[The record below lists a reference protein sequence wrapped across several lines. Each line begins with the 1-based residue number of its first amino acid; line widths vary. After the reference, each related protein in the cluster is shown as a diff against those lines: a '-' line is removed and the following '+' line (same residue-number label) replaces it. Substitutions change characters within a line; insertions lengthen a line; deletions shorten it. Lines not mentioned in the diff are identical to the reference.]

1 MRLPRVVFFLSIVL
15 TASAIATPS
24 RGQGESPVAS
34 PPPPEHASPREV
46 LKSFLRRMVRD
57 DKVAAAQLLDLSE
70 LNAEAVTS
78 RGPDLAFQLF
88 RTMQQLV
95 ELPPAEEWPL
105 LESEGAFDRVPDD
118 PQYPRP
124 WHLSDLPRYDVEEAE
139 EIVIAQGGD
148 GWWRFSA
155 STVAMI
161 ESLYE
166 SAEEQGPRSVFTVET
181 TTTVPLSERVRRL
194 FPAAMQGA
202 VLGLPAYQWVCLII
216 LAAAGLAVQW
226 VVRSLLT
233 PVADAV
239 LHRAEP
245 DFKSTTARVWGPLA
259 LLANA
264 ATWYWGA
271 RAIALPLSVVGW
283 MLVLLKLLTA
293 LAAVRAAFAVID
305 LVALAVRSR
314 AKETTRRFDDLVVP
328 LAATTT
334 KVLASFLGLLVVLA
348 AFSEELPA
356 TLLGGLGI
364 GGVALALASQD
375 TLSNF
380 FGSVMVLFDR
390 PFERGD
396 WVVVDG
402 IEGEVEEVG
411 FRSTRIRTG
420 LNSQVTMPN
429 SKLASASVD
438 NMGRREYRRYLTRL
452 GVEYG
457 TTPEQIEAFCEGI
470 RELIRRHPHTRKDF
484 YAAYFNDFGASALEV
499 LLVVYFIVPDWAT
512 ELRERHRL
520 LADIVRLAERLEVA
534 FAFPTQTVHLFNE
547 EAQRKARP
555 VDDPEKLGDDLAE
568 AIAGE
573 LPNYQDRPGR
583 VKFGGQDPSQGVRG
597 PKRQG

>member
-1 MRLPRVVFFLSIVL
+1 MRLPRLPFVLLFLLMVWG
-15 TASAIATPS
+15 AATPC
-24 RGQGESPVAS
+24 RGQSDAAEFAAL
-34 PPPPEHASPREV
+34 PPEHASPREV

-57 DKVAAAQLLDLSE
+57 DKLAAAKLLDLSE

-88 RTMQQLV
+88 QTMQQLV
-95 ELPPAEEWPL
+95 ELPPGYDWPL
-105 LESEGAFDRVPDD
+105 LASDGAFDAVPND
-118 PQYPRP
+118 PDYPRP

-139 EIVIAQGGD
+139 EIVIAQGAD

-155 STVAMI
+155 STVASI
-161 ESLYE
+161 EKLFE
-166 SAEEQGPRSVFTVET
+166 AAEEQGPRSVFNVET

-194 FPAAMQGA
+194 FPDAMQGT
-202 VLGLPAYQWVCLII
+202 VLGLPAYQWVCLLM
-216 LAAAGLAVQW
+216 LAVTGLVVQW
-226 VVRSLLT
+226 VVRNLLT
-233 PVADAV
+233 RVADAL

-245 DFKSTTARVWGPLA
+245 DFKSSTARVWGPLA

-271 RAIALPLSVVGW
+271 RELALPLSVVGW
-283 MLVLLKLLTA
+283 LLVLLKLLTA
-293 LAAVRAAFAVID
+293 VAAVRAAFAVID
-305 LVALAVRSR
+305 LVALTVRGR
-314 AKETTRRFDDLVVP
+314 AKETTHRFDDLVVP
-328 LAATTT
+328 LAATTA

-396 WVVVDG
+396 WVVVEG

-429 SKLASASVD
+429 NRLASASVD
-438 NMGRREYRRYLTRL
+438 NMGRRQYRRYLTRI
-452 GVEYG
+452 GVEYS
-457 TTPEQIEAFCEGI
+457 TTPDQIEAFCEGI
-470 RELIRRHPHTRKDF
+470 RELIRRQPHTRKDF

-520 LADIVRLAERLEVA
+520 LADIVRLAERLEVG
-534 FAFPTQTVHLFNE
+534 FAFPTQTVHMYQETHKLKPDAVEN
-547 EAQRKARP
+547 
-555 VDDPEKLGDDLAE
+555 PEKLGDDLAA

-573 LPNYQDRPGR
+573 LPNYQDRPGK
-583 VKFGGQDPSQGVRG
+583 VKFGGYDSSQGVRSPERG
-597 PKRQG
+597 G